1 MTKEYY
7 KELLS
12 KLKALKLDKELKEDI
27 SDALLVA
34 LDFEYPQS
42 VGDELIK
49 ATNGIMVDNIMHGAI
64 KYI

>member
-7 KELLS
+7 KQLLNEL
-12 KLKALKLDKELKEDI
+12 KGLKLDKELKEDI

-34 LDFEYPQS
+34 LDFEYPQC

-49 ATNGIMVDNIMHGAI
+49 ATTSIAVDNIMHGAI

>member
-7 KELLS
+7 KELLN

-34 LDFEYPQS
+34 LDFEYPQC

-49 ATNGIMVDNIMHGAI
+49 ATTSIAVDNIMHGAI